1 MKDGMWKFSEGCLGM
16 DRWDELNQ
24 LFNKTGVIVT
34 FGLNALYGRHKIG
47 KGVYGDVYG
56 GAWNSSNTRSFINYT
71 ISKGYRVDSWELGN
85 ELSNGFGASV
95 DGGAEQYGK
104 DLITLKAILR
114 DLYKGSHQQPLLL
127 APGGF
132 YDQKWYNKLL
142 QVSGTNVADVL
153 THHIYNLGAG
163 DDPHVKSKILD
174 PHYLSQISEIYKE
187 LQLTIQRHGPWA
199 TAWVGESGG
208 AYNSGGR
215 LVANHFVYSF
225 WYLDQLGM
233 ASKYGTKV
241 YCRQS
246 LIGGNY
252 GLLNTTTFKPNPDY
266 YSTLLWHRLM
276 GKAVLG
282 TNFSGS
288 SYLRTYAHCSK
299 GKAGVTL
306 LLINL
311 SNTTEFHVTIQ
322 NGMNINLHKGEAN
335 HREGSSVDILKKFVT
350 WIGKK
355 ASDGSVKRQE
365 YHLTPKDGNLLSR
378 TMVLNGN
385 PLVLTE
391 NGNIPALDP
400 VLVDAK
406 LPTSLAPYSIAFVT
420 LPNFKAPACA

>member
-1 MKDGMWKFSEGCLGM
+1 MMWAIWGFPCHPFRKMKDGMWKFSQGCLGM

-225 WYLDQLGM
+225 CDEDWEDPTIDRVPG
-233 ASKYGTKV
+233 
-241 YCRQS
+241 
-246 LIGGNY
+246 I
-252 GLLNTTTFKPNPDY
+252 
-266 YSTLLWHRLM
+266 
-276 GKAVLG
+276 KARSFCV
-282 TNFSGS
+282 
-288 SYLRTYAHCSK
+288 AD
-299 GKAGVTL
+299 AGITL

-322 NGMNINLHKGEAN
+322 NGVNINLHKGEAN
-335 HREGSSVDILKKFVT
+335 HRERSSMDILKKFVT
-350 WIGKK
+350 WIKK
-355 ASDGSVKRQE
+355 ASDGSAKRQE

-400 VLVDAK
+400 VLVDAN

-420 LPNFKAPACA
+420 IPNFKAPACT